1 MADMFKIYTG
11 DYSKEGYDGGIDD
24 AKKAKTKN
32 KFKFFKA
39 VNPINY
45 VWNFNNAFDSFM
57 QNYDKGYLD
66 GQRVVNEVYT
76 NSTQG
81 EKMSSN
87 QNYEYHLQ
95 LLDELQRNLNNLK
108 PKVDEL
114 REKYNNQLNTMH
126 SAGFLD
132 DYINPLKERYMV
144 FKSKIEEL
152 QNLIDEH
159 KRKISILEEA
169 TRDSQARARR

>member
-1 MADMFKIYTG
+1 MADIFKIYTG

-24 AKKAKTKN
+24 AKKAKPKN
-32 KFKFFKA
+32 KLKFFKA
-39 VNPINY
+39 VNPINC
-45 VWNFNNAFDSFM
+45 VWNFNNAYDSFV

-76 NSTQG
+76 NSTKG
-81 EKMSSN
+81 EKMSSS

-108 PKVDEL
+108 PKIDEL
-114 REKYNNQLNTMH
+114 RNKYNNQLNAMH
-126 SAGFLD
+126 SAGFFD
-132 DYINPLKERYMV
+132 DYIDPLKERYMV